1 MVVWKNLTTLV
12 WLCLTGTYLSVIV
25 HLMKRYIRQIKF
37 MLFGFFAL
45 CVILACN
52 LPGFLSPQPS
62 DPKTEVIPSPTLG
75 FDQISLPT
83 LVPTATPLPT
93 VLPATSIA
101 SGERALSNGDWE
113 QAMQE
118 FRKAASASQE
128 ADLQA
133 AALLGEGKAR
143 FEMGDYRGA
152 INALEQ
158 LLREY
163 PQTAHVPYA
172 HFVLGESYT
181 ALQRYSEASDAF
193 LNYLAYRSGVVDA
206 YVLNLRGD
214 ALLAAGRYTEAA
226 NDYRAAL
233 QSPSMLN
240 SLEIQ
245 IKLARTHALAGDY
258 QTAIALYDE
267 VYYRAS
273 SDTTKAQMAY
283 LKGQAFTALGQMQEA
298 YAAYL
303 DAVNN
308 YPTSYD
314 SYQALI
320 LLVDAGV
327 PVDDLNRGIVDYF
340 AGQYGVALAAFDRY
354 FQKGGQNLA
363 TALYYYGLTLRAT
376 GAYEKAIKAW
386 DKLIAEFPEDRFWD
400 DAWDQKAY
408 TLWNFVRDY
417 NAAIETLLKFVQTAP
432 NHPRAAE
439 FLFDA
444 GLVAEMDGQLQRA
457 AEIWEKLEPQYPAS
471 DYTYRGVFL
480 AGISRYRIGDFQG
493 ALALFSRALGIA
505 PNLRERAATYLWQG
519 KCQKALG
526 DEVAAQVTWG
536 QAVNIDPTGYYS
548 ERARELIL
556 GQAPFTPPQMFD
568 LAVDLENE
576 RRQAEEWLRSTFQV
590 GDEVDLSELG
600 ELANDPRFQRGMEL
614 WRLGLYDEARL
625 EFEDLRIA
633 VSQDAVNSFRLTNA
647 MLEIGA
653 YRLAIFSARQVLN
666 LAGYDDA
673 TSISAPLYFNH
684 IRFGTYFSDLILP
697 AAQKYKLHPLIL
709 FSVVRQESAFEGFVR
724 SAAGAR
730 GLMQIMPATGDEI
743 AQNLGWPP
751 NYTVADLYRP
761 QVSIE
766 FGSYYL
772 AKWRDYFKGDL
783 YAALAAYNGGPGNA
797 MAWHQLANGDA
808 DLFLEVIRFSETRDY
823 LRRIYEI
830 FALYRRIYNRT
841 P

>member
-1 MVVWKNLTTLV
+1 MIRLALRTKLIPIGFLA
-12 WLCLTGTYLSVIV
+12 LS
-25 HLMKRYIRQIKF
+25 
-37 MLFGFFAL
+37 
-45 CVILACN
+45 LACN
-52 LPGFLSPQPS
+52 LPGFLLPPQPDS
-62 DPKTEVIPSPTLG
+62 EAPSHSTPTTAPEL
-75 FDQISLPT
+75 FFLPT
-83 LVPTATPLPT
+83 LAPTATPLPT
-93 VLPATSIA
+93 VVPATSIA
-101 SGERALSNGDWE
+101 SGERALSHGDWE

-118 FRKAASASQE
+118 FRRAASATE
-128 ADLQA
+128 DPDLQA

-143 FEMGDYRGA
+143 YEMGDYRGA
-152 INALEQ
+152 INLLEQ
-158 LLREY
+158 LLQDY
-163 PQTAHVPYA
+163 PQSAHVPYA
-172 HFVLGESYT
+172 HFVLGESYN
-181 ALQRYSEASDAF
+181 ALQRYSEAADAF

-214 ALLAAGRYTEAA
+214 ALSAAGRYSEAA

-233 QSPSMLN
+233 QSPSFLDP
-240 SLEIQ
+240 LQIQ

-258 QTAIALYDE
+258 QTAIALYDD
-267 VYYRAS
+267 VYNRTS

-283 LKGQAFTALGQMQEA
+283 QKGQAFTALGQMQEA
-298 YAAYL
+298 YTAYL

-308 YPTSYD
+308 YPTAYA
-314 SYQALI
+314 SYQALVI
-320 LLVDAGV
+320 LVDAGI

-354 FQKGGQNLA
+354 FQKGGANRA

-376 GAYEKAIKAW
+376 GAFESAIKAW
-386 DKLIAEFPEDRFWD
+386 DTLIAEFPEDRFWD

-408 TLWNFVRDY
+408 TLWNFMREY
-417 NAAIETLLKFVQTAP
+417 NAASEVLLNFVQTAP

-457 AEIWEKLEPQYPAS
+457 AEIWEKLEPQYPGS
-471 DYTYRGVFL
+471 EYTYRGVFL
-480 AGISRYRIGDFQG
+480 AGISRYRIGDYNG
-493 ALALFSRALGIA
+493 AFALFSRALTLA
-505 PNLRERAATYLWQG
+505 PNLRERAAAYLWQG

-526 DEVAAQVTWG
+526 DDAAAQVTWG
-536 QAVNIDPTGYYS
+536 QAVNTDPTGYYS
-548 ERARELIL
+548 ERARELVL

-568 LAVDLENE
+568 LAVDLEGE
-576 RRQAEEWLRSTFQV
+576 RRQAEEWLRTTFQI
-590 GDEVDLSELG
+590 GTEVDLGGMG
-600 ELANDPRFQRGMEL
+600 ELANDPRYQRGTEL
-614 WRLGLYDEARL
+614 WRLGLYDEARR

-633 VSQDAVNSFRLTNA
+633 ISQDAVNSFRFMNA
-647 MLEIGA
+647 MLELGA

-673 TSISAPLYFNH
+673 TSMSAPLYFNH
-684 IRFGTYFSDLILP
+684 IRFGMYFRDLIIP
-697 AAQKYKLHPLIL
+697 VAQKYQIHPLLL
-709 FSVVRQESAFEGFVR
+709 FSIVRQESAFEGFVR
-724 SAAGAR
+724 SSAGAR

-751 NYTVADLYRP
+751 NYTAADLYRP

-766 FGSYYL
+766 FGAYYL

-797 MAWHQLANGDA
+797 MAWHKLANGDP

-823 LRRIYEI
+823 LRGIYEI
-830 FALYRRIYNRT
+830 FGLYRRIYNRT